1 MNNTREKMIKTI
13 MLYSDANDG
22 VIKVADMTEEI
33 KFSITYD
40 RMWLSSDENKLIFY
54 KIVDKEIIRG
64 EEEIG
69 TIQIDKLNSVS
80 IYSGYIKIVLR

>member
-13 MLYSDANDG
+13 MLYSDVNQG
-22 VIKVADMTEEI
+22 VIKVADMKEDI
-33 KFSITYD
+33 KFTITYD

-54 KIVDKEIIRG
+54 KIVDKKDIRE